1 MKSPAYTILAC
12 IAGLKR
18 IWAQKNMC
26 PVFLEL
32 IVLTCEGTIKKSHFS
47 NMTLLNHTML
57 IGRGQEPA
65 FNRGNHSLKRPR
77 SVYIG
82 LQFNFN
88 CDKEVVANLFVAF
101 PFSLHAEPKTIS

>member
-32 IVLTCEGTIKKSHFS
+32 IVLTCEGTIKKKSLFK
-47 NMTLLNHTML
+47 NDAT
-57 IGRGQEPA
+57 EPYDA
-65 FNRGNHSLKRPR
+65 
-77 SVYIG
+77 YW
-82 LQFNFN
+82 
-88 CDKEVVANLFVAF
+88 
-101 PFSLHAEPKTIS
+101 